1 MFLKLLRLS
10 FLLLLSTKALANSS
24 LKFWDASERINY
36 VINFKNKTYVKESV
50 QGKIVFTSPLQ
61 LVNIDTTA
69 LYENFQV
76 VTFKKNELFIIT
88 LQGTG
93 QVYSFDPTKKI
104 IKRLDRTH
112 FAGYNFLSI
121 RFTRKD
127 SIYSFGGTGF
137 WQTNNILSFYNY
149 PNGEW
154 DALIHPEIEPI
165 RIKNQISG
173 YFPSYDKVYALEI
186 PKLYSKDENY
196 KPYYWSFDLKSKKW
210 TKLGVINDELKN
222 VQDEMFISD
231 RYCFFKHY
239 TKILWGDP
247 GQNKLFIYQ
256 GNKSN
261 FFSLPINIFK
271 KGNYIY
277 FLNKKWNEDKF
288 ELDSMKTQ
296 ELIDNSK
303 IYGSFYQPDNSK
315 EIGFYV
321 IGILFGILSIILIYR
336 KSKQP
341 IEDNANFESIF
352 NQLLNLPEINTLE
365 LNKILDCENKP
376 SDTQRQI
383 RARFITQFN
392 QQFLEKYKIENAIA
406 RIQST
411 EDKRFV
417 NYQISKEA
425 ISKFKN
431 SKNV

>member
-1 MFLKLLRLS
+1 MFLRLS
-10 FLLLLSTKALANSS
+10 ILIIFISFPIRTLANSS
-24 LKFWDASERINY
+24 LKFWDISERINY

-104 IKRLDRTH
+104 IKRLDKTH

-173 YFPSYDKVYALEI
+173 YFPYYDKVYALEI

-271 KGNYIY
+271 KGDFIY

-303 IYGSFYQPDNSK
+303 IYGSFYQPDHSK

-341 IEDNANFESIF
+341 IEDNTNFESIF
-352 NQLLNLPEINTLE
+352 NLLLNLPEINTLE
-365 LNKILDCENKP
+365 LNKILNCENKP
-376 SDTQRQI
+376 ADTQRQI
-383 RARFITQFN
+383 RARFITQLN
-392 QQFLEKYKIENAIA
+392 QQFLLKYNIENAIT